1 MDNKER
7 LSAFYDNELHE
18 DSSDLLQLLQEENS
32 LSKEL
37 KGYSLISS
45 IMQQTR
51 FSLPQHKAN
60 SKLKINLITHS
71 FAAAAAIFLTLGFIT
86 FFNPAQFDYDEK
98 SSQLLAD
105 AIASEEGQIR
115 LNQDQDILV
124 DHLFRVM
131 DERNLNTNMSPG
143 WVPVGF
149 SQNKE
154 KPAIF
159 SNGPKKFV
167 LHVENSNV
175 SLTKPIYW
183 KKGNNLVYL
192 HPTTDGKII
201 TVYGNI
207 RPAEA
212 QKIVFSLKR

>member
-7 LSAFYDNELHE
+7 LSAFYDNELLE

-51 FSLPQHKAN
+51 VSPPQQKAN
-60 SKLKINLITHS
+60 AKLKINLVTHS

-86 FFNPAQFDYDEK
+86 FFNPAKFDYDEK

-124 DHLFRVM
+124 DHLFKVM

>member
-1 MDNKER
+1 
-7 LSAFYDNELHE
+7 
-18 DSSDLLQLLQEENS
+18 
-32 LSKEL
+32 
-37 KGYSLISS
+37 
-45 IMQQTR
+45 
-51 FSLPQHKAN
+51 
-60 SKLKINLITHS
+60 
-71 FAAAAAIFLTLGFIT
+71 
-86 FFNPAQFDYDEK
+86 
-98 SSQLLAD
+98 
-105 AIASEEGQIR
+105 
-115 LNQDQDILV
+115 
-124 DHLFRVM
+124 M

>member
-51 FSLPQHKAN
+51 FLSPQHKAN
-60 SKLKINLITHS
+60 TKLKINLITHS

>member
-7 LSAFYDNELHE
+7 LSAFYDNELQE
-18 DSSDLLQLLQEENS
+18 DSGALLQLLKEENS

-45 IMQQTR
+45 IMQQSR
-51 FSLPQHKAN
+51 FSAPKQKAN
-60 SKLKINLITHS
+60 SMLRVNLVTHS
-71 FAAAAAIFLTLGFIT
+71 FAAAAAVLLTLGFIT

-115 LNQDQDILV
+115 LNQNEDILV

-131 DERNLNTNMSPG
+131 DERNLNANINPG

-149 SQNKE
+149 SQNQE

-159 SNGPKKFV
+159 TNGPKKFV
-167 LHVENSNV
+167 LHVENSNLN
-175 SLTKPIYW
+175 LTKPIYW

-192 HPTTDGKII
+192 HPAKDGKII

-212 QKIVFSLKR
+212 QKIIFSLNR